1 MLALSRKTGESVI
14 LGNDIEL
21 TILEV
26 KGEQVKLG
34 IKAPKSVAIYRK
46 ELFEQIQASN
56 KEAAK
61 NAVSAIN
68 NINEL
73 FGN

>member
-1 MLALSRKTGESVI
+1 MLALSRKAGESVI

-34 IKAPKSVAIYRK
+34 IKAPKDVAIYRK

-56 KEAAK
+56 KEAIES
-61 NAVSAIN
+61 AVSGVNHIR
-68 NINEL
+68 EL
-73 FGN
+73 FGK